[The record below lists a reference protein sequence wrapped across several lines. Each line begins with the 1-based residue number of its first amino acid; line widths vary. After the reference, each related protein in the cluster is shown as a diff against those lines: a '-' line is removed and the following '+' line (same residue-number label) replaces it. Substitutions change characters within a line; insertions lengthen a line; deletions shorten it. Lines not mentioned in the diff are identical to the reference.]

1 MRDQK
6 GMSVIGIIVILILI
20 GMVAVL
26 GLKTIPSYL
35 EYFQIK
41 KAVAGIAASGETKG
55 TVADVRKAFDRR
67 AQIDDIQAITAA
79 DLEITKEG
87 SELVISFS
95 YPKKVHLFAQVNL
108 LFEFQGNSKN

>member
-1 MRDQK
+1 M
-6 GMSVIGIIVILILI
+6 GVLGIIVMLVLI
-20 GMVAVL
+20 GIVAVL
-26 GLKTIPSYL
+26 GLKTVPSYI
-35 EYFQIK
+35 EYLQIK

-67 AQIDDIQAITAA
+67 AQIDDITAISSA
-79 DLEITKEG
+79 DLEITKDG
-87 SELVISFS
+87 GELVVAFS

>member
-6 GMSVIGIIVILILI
+6 GMSVIGIIVILVVI
-20 GMVAVL
+20 GIVAVL
-26 GLKTIPSYL
+26 GLKTVPPYI

-41 KAVAGIAASGETKG
+41 KAVSGIAASGETRG

-67 AQIDDIQAITAA
+67 AQIDDIQAIGSA

-87 SELVISFS
+87 SELVIAFS
-95 YPKKVHLFAQVNL
+95 YPKKVHLFSQVNL